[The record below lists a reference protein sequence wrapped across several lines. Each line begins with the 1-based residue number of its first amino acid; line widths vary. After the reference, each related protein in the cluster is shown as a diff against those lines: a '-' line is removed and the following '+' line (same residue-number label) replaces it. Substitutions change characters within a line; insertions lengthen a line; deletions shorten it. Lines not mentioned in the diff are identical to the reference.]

1 MDAVL
6 QSFFAGFPTLISH
19 FAITTAMLAVGVV
32 IYVWITPHR
41 EFRLIREGNVAAAVS
56 LSSAIMGI
64 GLPLAVCMANSVR
77 AEEILIWGALTLVI
91 QLVAFKAADL
101 ILRDLPKRIEAGEIG
116 PALVLVAVKL
126 AVAAINAAAVSG

>member
-6 QSFFAGFPTLISH
+6 QSFITGFPTLISH

-32 IYVWITPHR
+32 AYVWITPHR
-41 EFRLIREGNVAAAVS
+41 EFRLIREGNIAAAIS
-56 LSSAIMGI
+56 LSGAILGI
-64 GLPLAVCMANSVR
+64 GFPLAVCMANSVR
-77 AEEILIWGALTLVI
+77 AEEILIWGALTLAI
-91 QLVAFKAADL
+91 QLIAFKATDL
-101 ILRDLPKRIEAGEIG
+101 IFRGLPQRIEAGEIG